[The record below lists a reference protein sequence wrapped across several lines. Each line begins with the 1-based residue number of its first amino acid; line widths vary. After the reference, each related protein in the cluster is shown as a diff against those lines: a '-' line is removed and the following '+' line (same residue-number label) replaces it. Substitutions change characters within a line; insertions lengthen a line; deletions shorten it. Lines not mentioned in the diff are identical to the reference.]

1 MNVVVLESVW
11 KGYNQ
16 KPAICSVGSFGFII
30 DGEEIRFDF
39 MDSYIYTGLDEEGRI
54 TLEAELA
61 SLDREAFAEW
71 LGIFDEDASDE
82 EILKNIAEE
91 AESIGEVFYE
101 CFLDEGE
108 TRHVPMQFVS
118 LEIGGTKIDKSLIDD
133 YNRKE
138 LKRRLTGS

>member
-1 MNVVVLESVW
+1 LT
-11 KGYNQ
+11 
-16 KPAICSVGSFGFII
+16 I

-39 MDSYIYTGLDEEGRI
+39 MDSYIYTGLDGEGRI
-54 TLEAELA
+54 TLEAELV

-82 EILKNIAEE
+82 EILKNIAEK

-101 CFLDEGE
+101 CFLDKGE